1 MRGNHPP
8 PFSYIL
14 RRDGRM
20 KKRMKKKLKDTIISY
35 LFCFPAYSVFA
46 VFIFIPIVWAFVL
59 SFTDYSLLTFG
70 ESNFVGF
77 DNYIRLFK
85 DPVFLKSLLNT
96 LYYSVLYVPATLII
110 GFLFA
115 LMLNDDFPGRNFFR
129 LAMFIPVIISMVVA
143 SIVWMLILSAHPTS
157 LANRFLA
164 LFGIP
169 PQGWLSDPKLAMI
182 SVAVV
187 MVWKTFGYKMLLYLA
202 AMQNIPQE
210 LYEAAEIDGATG
222 WKKTMYITIP
232 LLKPTTFFL
241 LVTSVIDSFQIFTP
255 IYIMTGGGP
264 GYATTT
270 IVNYLYQK
278 GFQEFEMG
286 YASAISYIL
295 FLILLVLTFIQKKG
309 FGKEE
314 LY

>member
-1 MRGNHPP
+1 MKMRRK
-8 PFSYIL
+8 I
-14 RRDGRM
+14 
-20 KKRMKKKLKDTIISY
+20 KDTIVSY
-35 LFCFPAYSVFA
+35 LFCAPAYTVFT
-46 VFIFIPIVWAFVL
+46 VFIFIPIVWSFIL

-70 ESNFVGF
+70 ESRFVGL

-85 DPVFLKSLLNT
+85 DPIFLKSLLNT
-96 LYYSVLYVPATLII
+96 LYYTILYVPTTLLI
-110 GFLFA
+110 GFIFA
-115 LMLNDDFPGRNFFR
+115 LMLFDDFPGRNFFR
-129 LAMFIPVIISMVVA
+129 LSMFVPVVVSMVVA

-169 PQGWLSDPKLAMI
+169 PKGWLSDPKLAMI
-182 SVAVV
+182 SVAAV

-210 LYEAAEIDGATG
+210 LYEAAELDGANDFQ
-222 WKKTMYITIP
+222 KTIHITIP

-241 LVTSVIDSFQIFTP
+241 LVTTVIDSFQIFTP

-295 FLILLVLTFIQKKG
+295 FLILIVLTFIQRKG

-314 LY
+314 MY